1 MPAIERHAAHP
12 HATVWRGD
20 CPVAPCEES
29 FLVEADPWQEKI
41 SVLSALSEHRNT
53 GERHAHG
60 QFVVFDDYTQ
70 GGE

>member
-1 MPAIERHAAHP
+1 MSAIERHAAHP

-20 CPVAPCEES
+20 CPVAPCAES

-41 SVLSALSEHRNT
+41 SVLSALSEHRHLADP
-53 GERHAHG
+53 HAHG
-60 QFVVFDDYTQ
+60 QFVVFDDQTL